1 MAPQGPFRELFIPG
15 GRNST
20 GAPSTREEVDL
31 RQAEYEAMVLA
42 LVARP
47 WDDNTIDVAW
57 ININNEADRVATE
70 NRLRQYFK
78 VRELKVYH
86 LKDTPYR
93 FDVGVWQRRQLYDVL
108 PNGAG
113 HRPSA
118 AYPITHHLISVPFA
132 EAHKVHIRNLSRF
145 VYSGLDKYVHWH
157 VYEHPGLG
165 MKPMP
170 HPTQN
175 AIAAPLVDLY

>member
-1 MAPQGPFRELFIPG
+1 
-15 GRNST
+15 
-20 GAPSTREEVDL
+20 
-31 RQAEYEAMVLA
+31 MVLA

-78 VRELKVYH
+78 
-86 LKDTPYR
+86 
-93 FDVGVWQRRQLYDVL
+93 RRQLYDVL

-132 EAHKVHIRNLSRF
+132 EAHKVHILNLSRF
-145 VYSGLDKYVHWH
+145 VDSGLDKYVHWH
-157 VYEHPGLG
+157 VYEHPGLADDCVYPVFNFKSRQDFG
-165 MKPMP
+165 Y
-170 HPTQN
+170 
-175 AIAAPLVDLY
+175 AP